1 MTQQMGL
8 TMQIRPDFFNPTGV
22 QVHTVTLRNTLTA
35 ATTRLLPTARCHVI
49 ECSHPSQGSKRTV
62 MVDSISLPGLQTF
75 VLPQELVQR
84 ASTNSLLGFVL
95 THQFSIP

>member
-1 MTQQMGL
+1 MIQQMGL
-8 TMQIRPDFFNPTGV
+8 MVPIRPDFFNPTGI
-22 QVHTVTLRNTLTA
+22 QVHTITLRYTLTA
-35 ATTRLLPTARCHVI
+35 GTTRHLPMARCHVI

-62 MVDSISLPGLQTF
+62 MVDSISLPRLQTS
-75 VLPQELVQR
+75 VLPQELVQW